1 MRRIV
6 DVRSGRSATYS
17 DRDGAGPIRVLENA
31 MRYIVAVSLALAA
44 VPTDAKVLAIAQS
57 GDGAR
62 IVLYDVAGPCVRS
75 AKLAEH
81 ISANGDKVQ
90 GCWLTASGNVMV
102 SFLDGERG
110 TIPVAH
116 LRPLEDI

>member
-1 MRRIV
+1 MRH
-6 DVRSGRSATYS
+6 
-17 DRDGAGPIRVLENA
+17 
-31 MRYIVAVSLALAA
+31 IVAISLALAA
-44 VPTDAKVLAIAQS
+44 ASVDAKVLAFVQS

-62 IVLYDVAGPCVRS
+62 IVLYDEAGPCVRS

-81 ISANGDKVQ
+81 ISLNGDKVQ

-110 TIPVAH
+110 TIPLAH
-116 LRPLEDI
+116 LRPLEDV